1 MAQNGTYNGWPN
13 YETWN
18 VMLWMDN
25 EEPAYRYYRARVESV
40 RQAGKRLG
48 GVGAKAIVK
57 ACFGEATPDGVNLES
72 SKIRWG
78 AIAEAMREDAWHAR
92 KPKHEPS
99 SRIFCSRNRHSMP
112 GVDRSASE
120 HRPGMRLTCSA
131 GMGGPM
137 PASRRRSVTVQA

>member
-78 AIAEAMREDAWHAR
+78 AIAEAMREDA
-92 KPKHEPS
+92 
-99 SRIFCSRNRHSMP
+99 
-112 GVDRSASE
+112 
-120 HRPGMRLTCSA
+120 
-131 GMGGPM
+131 
-137 PASRRRSVTVQA
+137 